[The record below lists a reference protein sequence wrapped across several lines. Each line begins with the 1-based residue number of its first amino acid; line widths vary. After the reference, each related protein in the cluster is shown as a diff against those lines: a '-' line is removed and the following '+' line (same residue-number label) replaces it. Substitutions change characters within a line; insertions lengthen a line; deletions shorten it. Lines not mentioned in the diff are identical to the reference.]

1 MKKFLCLLLTAL
13 LLCGCAKTENESSS
27 VLYSSQQTS
36 QGVSS
41 HKALTSRND
50 GTAVIIKNAQKN
62 ELKYHASYSDG
73 LIFPNYT
80 DFAPISETS
89 YHYYK
94 NLSNKL
100 KAAYRRLC
108 DAVERMT
115 EGFVSLGDISKK
127 EVDLLFT
134 AVKYDHPEY
143 FWLSSKYIISQ
154 DDDGYSIAFKYSGGN
169 VSADYLM
176 TPEERDAAAQKIKQ
190 KIASAQQMVSGLAVF
205 EREKVLHD
213 FVLKNC
219 TYDNEAVDQSD
230 QHPNAFTVY
239 GALIEGRAVCEGYAR
254 SVQLLLNYFGIE
266 CSLVSGQSAGG
277 GHMWNLVRINGSWYH
292 LDPTWNDTDN
302 SIVYSYF
309 NLSDAGIK
317 LTHTIDADYTVIGED
332 DARYG
337 FNISLPAA
345 NSSENSYFSRKN
357 TMINDLSLTQ
367 PVVLQGIVSAVRAGG
382 TSEDFGYADSI
393 VNRLSN
399 GSQIS
404 EAINVDRL
412 FNIVSSQTGKRVE
425 FTGIITSSNKNFQI
439 MWSIK

>member
-1 MKKFLCLLLTAL
+1 M
-13 LLCGCAKTENESSS
+13 
-27 VLYSSQQTS
+27 
-36 QGVSS
+36 
-41 HKALTSRND
+41 
-50 GTAVIIKNAQKN
+50 
-62 ELKYHASYSDG
+62 
-73 LIFPNYT
+73 
-80 DFAPISETS
+80 
-89 YHYYK
+89 
-94 NLSNKL
+94 
-100 KAAYRRLC
+100 
-108 DAVERMT
+108 
-115 EGFVSLGDISKK
+115 
-127 EVDLLFT
+127 
-134 AVKYDHPEY
+134 
-143 FWLSSKYIISQ
+143 
-154 DDDGYSIAFKYSGGN
+154 
-169 VSADYLM
+169 SADYLM

-219 TYDNEAVDQSD
+219 TYDNEAVDQSN

-317 LTHTIDADYTVIGED
+317 LTHTIDADYSVIGED

-357 TMINDLSLTQ
+357 TMINDLSLIQ
-367 PVVLQGIVSAVRAGG
+367 PVVLQGIVSAVRAGE